1 MKIFLIDDSK
11 TMRNIQKNAL
21 ATLGH
26 KDIGEAGNGKEALDT
41 IEAFKPDLILC
52 DWNMPVMDGI
62 EATRRIKETL
72 PDTIVIGL
80 SVQTIAHVGHE
91 MREAGAVA
99 FLNKEAAVEDLYQTI
114 QTARK
119 ELLSRS

>member
-1 MKIFLIDDSK
+1 MAEAANGSE
-11 TMRNIQKNAL
+11 AL
-21 ATLGH
+21 ALARQWRPEVVLM
-26 KDIGEAGNGKEALDT
+26 DV
-41 IEAFKPDLILC
+41 
-52 DWNMPVMDGI
+52 NMPVMDGI
-62 EATRRIKETL
+62 EATRRIKDAL